1 MTTSYEARNNSSFLM
16 NNFPMVGE
24 YGIAAIK
31 KAEIQNL
38 EETRLISY
46 SNAKYNDLFASTS
59 GVHFFVDDYK
69 MESIAKNPDKT
80 IDRLSQYRYVLTP
93 DYSLYQEMPLGR
105 QIDAT
110 LRSRWVGA
118 YWQSKG
124 LQVIPTVSWGNSRTY
139 SFTLD
144 TIEKGSVVAIST
156 LGVRSYKKD
165 FLLGFNEMVH
175 RIKPDK
181 IICYGN
187 PLEEIRNQVIYMPHY
202 FEEVS

>member
-105 QIDAT
+105 
-110 LRSRWVGA
+110 
-118 YWQSKG
+118 
-124 LQVIPTVSWGNSRTY
+124 
-139 SFTLD
+139 
-144 TIEKGSVVAIST
+144 
-156 LGVRSYKKD
+156 
-165 FLLGFNEMVH
+165 
-175 RIKPDK
+175 
-181 IICYGN
+181 
-187 PLEEIRNQVIYMPHY
+187 
-202 FEEVS
+202 